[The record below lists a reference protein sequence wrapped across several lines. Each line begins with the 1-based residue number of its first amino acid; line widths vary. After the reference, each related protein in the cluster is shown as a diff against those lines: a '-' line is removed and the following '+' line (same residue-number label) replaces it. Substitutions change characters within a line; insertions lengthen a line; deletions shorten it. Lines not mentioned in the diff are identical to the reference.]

1 MENKSKKWNVI
12 LGTLLAI
19 SLICLT
25 VLGVKY
31 KQLQFQFLVNGR
43 DAYSMIQAVKKAGY
57 TFKNNVEPKEL
68 KKALEAK
75 EWNNDNVLYRLE
87 KINPEDIIETKEE
100 DKY

>member
-19 SLICLT
+19 SLICLA

-31 KQLQFQFLVNGR
+31 KQLQFQLLVHSR
-43 DAYSMIQAVKKAGY
+43 DAYSKIKAVQKEGY
-57 TFKNNVEPKEL
+57 TFKNNLKPEEM

-75 EWNNDNVLYRLE
+75 KWNNDNVLYKLE